1 MKSIIKPY
9 FVAIAIIAPIFS
21 IAQENKAQEILSKG
35 EIHGNFQTDFQ
46 TYNKDSLIGAPIVP
60 EKSRFNGFANVNYIN
75 GNFKAGLRYES
86 YQNALL
92 GIDPR
97 FKGEGITYK
106 YVTYA
111 ADKFEFTVGNYYEQF
126 GSGLI
131 FRTYEER
138 NLGYDNMMDGVRV
151 KFNPYKGIYI
161 KGIHGKQRLFFAK
174 ANGIVR
180 GIDGEIVVN
189 EIHPFFETWKTNI
202 TLGAS
207 FVSKYEQ
214 DNNSTFVLP
223 ENVGAHAFRVNI
235 NRGKWT
241 FQTEYAFKINDP
253 YSNPTIPAYD
263 YNYRHGEALFASLG
277 YSQKGLGINIEAKR
291 VDNMM
296 FRSQRA
302 ETGVNALI
310 NYLPATTKFHTYN
323 LAATLYPYAVQP
335 NGEMSVQADVIYT
348 FKKGSLFGGKY
359 GTTISVNFSGVNNID
374 TIVNLGDT
382 VNRNLYRSNFFDIG
396 KDVYFRDFNIE
407 IQKKISNKLK
417 LNLAYFNFV
426 YNMAVIQGLIGKET
440 VYANIGVI
448 DLAYK
453 LDDTNTLRGEL
464 QYLRTKQDQG
474 DWGTA
479 LIEYTHPKFFVAV
492 LDQYNMGNKDAAKR
506 IHYVTG
512 SVGYINGGTR
522 FMLSYGRQRA
532 GIFCVG
538 GVCRNVP
545 ASNGLTVSI
554 TSSF

>member
-9 FVAIAIIAPIFS
+9 IFAIAIIGPIFS

-35 EIHGNFQTDFQ
+35 EIHGNFQADFQ
-46 TYNKDSLIGAPIVP
+46 TYNKDSLIGAPVVP
-60 EKSRFNGFANVNYIN
+60 EKSRFNGFANVNYTY

-97 FKGEGITYK
+97 YKGEGITYK
-106 YVTYA
+106 YVTYT
-111 ADKFEFTVGNYYEQF
+111 ADKFEFTVGNFYEQF

-161 KGIHGKQRLFFAK
+161 KGVHGKQRLFFAK

-335 NGEMSVQADVIYT
+335 NGEMSIQADVIYT
-348 FKKGSLFGGKY
+348 FKKGSPLGGKY

-374 TIVNLGDT
+374 TIVNLKDSA
-382 VNRNLYRSNFFDIG
+382 RSLYKSDFFTLGNDA
-396 KDVYFRDFNIE
+396 YFRDFNIE

-417 LNLAYFNFV
+417 LNIAYFNFV
-426 YNMAVIQGLIGKET
+426 YNMAVIQGLIGKEP
-440 VYANIGVI
+440 VYADIGVI

-479 LIEYTHPKFFVAV
+479 LLEYTHPKFFVAF
-492 LDQYNMGNKDAAKR
+492 LDQYNIGNKDAAKR